1 MNYKPEIAIIEPNTL
16 CSLGLKSILEEII
29 PMATIRTFHNFN
41 ELMDDTPDM
50 YAHYFISAQIYVEH
64 NAFFLPRKRK
74 TIVLASDSPQF
85 QLSGVPVLNIY
96 ESEEKLVKNILA
108 DEQKEMAAKLEP
120 IDFEIKENEGKKTE
134 IDELNK
140 GKKEDEIP
148 QVDKDRKKE
157 YDDKINGLRKQ
168 KQELLQEYG
177 KGNQVVGQLIDLALL
192 ANGLLKGEAL
202 NKFVKRSVELIK

>member
-96 ESEEKLVKNILA
+96 ESEENW
-108 DEQKEMAAKLEP
+108 
-120 IDFEIKENEGKKTE
+120 
-134 IDELNK
+134 
-140 GKKEDEIP
+140 
-148 QVDKDRKKE
+148 
-157 YDDKINGLRKQ
+157 
-168 KQELLQEYG
+168 
-177 KGNQVVGQLIDLALL
+177 
-192 ANGLLKGEAL
+192 
-202 NKFVKRSVELIK
+202 

>member
-96 ESEEKLVKNILA
+96 ESEEKLVKNIL
-108 DEQKEMAAKLEP
+108 KLHQHAHHNGYPVKDMPPMIPAEH
-120 IDFEIKENEGKKTE
+120 
-134 IDELNK
+134 
-140 GKKEDEIP
+140 P
-148 QVDKDRKKE
+148 QVLLSAREIEGIKSVSGLTIYAVMNGYIEADR
-157 YDDKINGLRKQ
+157 I
-168 KQELLQEYG
+168 
-177 KGNQVVGQLIDLALL
+177 
-192 ANGLLKGEAL
+192 
-202 NKFVKRSVELIK
+202 